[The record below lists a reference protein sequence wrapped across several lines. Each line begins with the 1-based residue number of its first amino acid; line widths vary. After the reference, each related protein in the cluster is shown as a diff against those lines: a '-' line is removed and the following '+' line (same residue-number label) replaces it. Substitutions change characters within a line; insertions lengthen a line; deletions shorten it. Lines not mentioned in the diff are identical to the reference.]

1 MKPVY
6 YLGPQGSFTHQAAV
20 TAAQMLCSASV
31 GVAMSADATVSTVN
45 SNNTD
50 LGAVNSTDNTNINT
64 ASNDKSNDNEPQL
77 VAASDVPAIMD
88 AVQRG
93 DAWGVIAWENNVE
106 GFVVPNLDM
115 LIDSRDAV
123 GFARVGVD
131 IAFDAFIHP
140 NDGGRDLRGA
150 TVSAHSHGLAQCK
163 TFIAENKLTPVP
175 ATSNAAACRD
185 LAPGSVALG
194 PSMCGSLYGLT
205 TFASGV
211 QDYQGA
217 HTEFLVIAPRNEA
230 RAMLD
235 VARRDG
241 VNEFE
246 TIITFIPLVTGP
258 GVLADLLDVLR
269 DAGLNM
275 ASFISRPI
283 KGNDGTYSFIAT
295 IDAAPWQPRF
305 RNVLM
310 NIASHGDWVKTLAV
324 YPRRER
330 PSPPVDA
337 WMLPQ
342 GGMRI
347 DTTRVYSAQL
357 PATGTSTGG
366 MSTDGEPSDTPLSN
380 SEPSIVSLLAT
391 PEAEREL
398 LW

>member
-31 GVAMSADATVSTVN
+31 GVAVSADATASAASLN
-45 SNNTD
+45 SANLD
-50 LGAVNSTDNTNINT
+50 AANSTDNPNVT
-64 ASNDKSNDNEPQL
+64 AASHGKSNDSEPQL

-106 GFVVPNLDM
+106 GYVVPNLDI

-140 NDGGRDLRGA
+140 NDIGKDLSGA

-175 ATSNAAACRD
+175 AASNAAACRD

-194 PSMCGSLYGLT
+194 PSICGSLYGLT

-211 QDYQGA
+211 QDYRGA

-235 VARRDG
+235 AARRDG

-275 ASFISRPI
+275 TSFISRPI

-342 GGMRI
+342 GGVRI
-347 DTTRVYSAQL
+347 DTASVCSAQL
-357 PATGTSTGG
+357 PATGTSTDG
-366 MSTDGEPSDTPLSN
+366 MSTSGESSDTSLSNGEPS
-380 SEPSIVSLLAT
+380 VMSLLTT